1 MLILLTTPP
10 FTNRRETSMEILFI
24 LISTI
29 AVFVWLKT
37 KFPDSTISKLIDS
50 ILMKPQS
57 SHQVTASSEVTTNS
71 LIDESP
77 INIPE
82 DSILRRHYLT
92 QIQAELDAK
101 SASLNTSTEGAK
113 PIPIKIIPEDSVLR
127 RHYLT
132 EWEANYANS

>member
-1 MLILLTTPP
+1 
-10 FTNRRETSMEILFI
+10 MEILFI
-24 LISTI
+24 LLCTI

-37 KFPDSTISKLIDS
+37 KFPNSAMSRTIDS

-57 SHQVTASSEVTTNS
+57 NHQETTSSEATENS

-82 DSILRRHYLT
+82 DSVLRRHYLT
-92 QIQAELDAK
+92 HIQAELDAK
-101 SASLNTSTEGAK
+101 SASFTESIEIAK

-132 EWEANYANS
+132 EWEATYANT